1 MIGNVDDVEAVPS
14 AEIPSFACGWLVVD
28 DDATSKRTKWVGV
41 EVEGAVEVLP
51 SRQGSIEG
59 VLAQKVKCE
68 FSLGEYFI
76 P

>member
-1 MIGNVDDVEAVPS
+1 M
-14 AEIPSFACGWLVVD
+14 D
-28 DDATSKRTKWVGV
+28 DDAASKRTKWVGV